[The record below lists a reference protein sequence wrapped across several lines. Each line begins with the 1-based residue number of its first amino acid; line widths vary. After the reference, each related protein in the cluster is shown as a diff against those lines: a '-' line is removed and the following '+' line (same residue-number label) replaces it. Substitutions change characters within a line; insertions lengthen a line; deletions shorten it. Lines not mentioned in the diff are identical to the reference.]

1 VFYSDID
8 IREAMN
14 KGLLVVDPYEESQI
28 QPASIDLRLGRE
40 FKIPITRKH
49 IDISTPVEYKDFTGD
64 RFIIHPKS
72 FVLATT
78 VERVALS
85 VDILAMVQ
93 GRSSIGR
100 MGLFIENA
108 GWVDPGFDGQI
119 TLELFN
125 AGNSAITIEAGRR
138 ICQLAVAEMKTTC
151 SGLGYSGKYQFQ
163 KGATGTKVYMD
174 NEVVEAGGN
183 V

>member
-1 VFYSDID
+1 MFYSDVD

-14 KGLLVVDPYEESQI
+14 KGLLVIDPYEDSQI
-28 QPASIDLRLGRE
+28 QPASIDLRLGRT
-40 FKIPITRKH
+40 FKVPKHKTH
-49 IDISTPVEYKDFTGD
+49 IDISTEVEYSDVEAD
-64 RFIIHPKS
+64 SFIIKPKS

-78 VERVALS
+78 IERVALS

-93 GRSSIGR
+93 GRSSVGR

-125 AGNSAITIEAGRR
+125 ACNSAITIEAGRR
-138 ICQLAVAEMKTTC
+138 ICQLAIAEMKTPA
-151 SGLGYSGKYQFQ
+151 SGIGYSGKYQFQ
-163 KGATGTKVYMD
+163 SGATGSRIYLD
-174 NEVVEAGGN
+174 DEVKEKRV
-183 V
+183 

>member
-1 VFYSDID
+1 MFYSDVD
-8 IREAMN
+8 IRHAMDA
-14 KGLLVVDPYEESQI
+14 GLLVVDPFEETQI
-28 QPASIDLRLGRE
+28 QPASIDLRLGRH
-40 FKIPITRKH
+40 FKIPQPRKH
-49 IDISTPVEYKDFTGD
+49 IDISTPVEYKDFEGD
-64 RFIIHPKS
+64 KFIIRPGC

-78 VERVALS
+78 IERVALS

-125 AGNSAITIEAGRR
+125 ACNSAITIEAGRR
-138 ICQLAVAEMKTTC
+138 ICQLAVAEMKTPA

-163 KGATGTKVYMD
+163 SGATGSRVYLD
-174 NEVVEAGGN
+174 DEVKEKMV
-183 V
+183 